1 MKMKDH
7 ICHIYAWVLMTFMLV
22 LPACD
27 RTEDDLLP
35 DDQVRLKASLAPAL
49 STVYTKGDG
58 EITSVHASDL
68 NISLTKVQGDNAS
81 FDGAEASAITAVMKA
96 DEDNDGLRDIE
107 FGAFQAF
114 PSADGIVNYIAWY
127 PQSATYSNPA
137 DGRTTVT
144 FTVDGS
150 TDILYSDVASG
161 NRRTGFNTMT
171 FRHAMVKY
179 SVMVYGTEETA
190 GSVAGT
196 WGQIQS
202 VTFNDMPNSCVL
214 NLPENS
220 TSLPDILSSGSGD
233 LQVTKTADIPVGFS
247 NATEMGYILAP
258 APSENVLNLSIATTK
273 QNIDGLNP
281 SVSSS
286 FQSGKHYKIYLRFS
300 PEGVI
305 NAEIKVA
312 EWRDGADIDLIN
324 PNGTVFYDLS
334 ETHTAN
340 SYIVSAPNSYCFNAT
355 VRGNGYT
362 GIAGIPGADG
372 GVYQVG
378 DAVSAEIVWTDL
390 VEGTT
395 GDANN
400 LDQYFTLSPKVV
412 GGRVFFSV
420 KPESGSSNNLKKEGN
435 VVIGVKDAA
444 GNTLW
449 TWHIWITYRPAE
461 QGYKNGFAVQD
472 RDLGAT
478 AYAPTDDDGTI
489 EGFYYQW
496 GRPTPL
502 PLGKTVYKPVYDETT
517 GAWKSNIPIS
527 TFAISNGSIPVINRV
542 AQPTTYFTM
551 PATSSDALLTK
562 NLWGWRSETDEYAK
576 TIYDPCPP
584 GYRVPSIKLW
594 RDLSIIN
601 VASAAGAVSFD
612 INVSGLKVYYPMT
625 GYYMPF
631 NDSWGETVPQN
642 PVWAEANSY
651 KIVDDDT
658 GAYMWA
664 ATYDLGQNLNDASD
678 DHPYSLD
685 FAKAGNDFNQM
696 ETRVEV
702 SNYAMP
708 VRCVSRMSKA
718 HVTDLSDYQT
728 ANSYIVSKKGYY
740 KFKAVVRGNGIGK
753 LVPPGSTS
761 SIDLT
766 EQLQTVDMKNQ
777 LVRVEPLW
785 WHSYASQEAPSADNF
800 AMLNDGRPDHDGFV
814 SFEVE
819 QMKKGNMIL
828 AGYDAKGEIIW
839 SWHIWLTDEPAMMK
853 SNSFLVMD
861 RNLGATFAPSGTTAP
876 ETDELFQTY
885 GFYYQWGRKDPFVV
899 PGTAVYKYN
908 RSARSFE
915 SSDDSETPDVVETG
929 FSSIADAASKTVGNS
944 VANPMTYHKASSNSN
959 STVYNSNTLMS
970 NIDFSYNNT
979 AEDQCFS
986 TMINPEDRQS
996 LWGYSAA
1003 TGYGVTTTKTM
1014 YDPCPPGYMVS
1025 HYLVWTNTE
1034 KDRDDS
1040 KNYYSYLDGGFK
1052 SHGSTST
1059 AGKGL
1064 FLTNWSDLFAPA
1076 WFPYSGYIN
1085 GKSFEIGEK
1094 GTMGIFHTSIPAGN
1108 GSRSLMYNNTYSGQ
1122 AVDGYYR
1129 GLPSSFG
1136 YPVRCQK
1143 E

>member
-7 ICHIYAWVLMTFMLV
+7 ICHIYAWVLMAFMLV

-49 STVYTKGDG
+49 STVYTKGGG
-58 EITSVHASDL
+58 EITSVHAEDL
-68 NISLTKVQGDNAS
+68 EIGLTKVQGDNAS

-127 PQSATYSNPA
+127 PRSVGYSNPD

-171 FRHAMVKY
+171 FRHALVKY

-202 VTFNDMPNSCVL
+202 LTFKGMPNSCVL
-214 NLPENS
+214 SLPENS
-220 TSLPDILSSGSGD
+220 TSLPDISSSGSGD
-233 LQVTKTADIPVGFS
+233 LPVSKTADIPIGFS

-273 QNIDGLNP
+273 QTINDLNL

-286 FQSGKHYKIYLRFS
+286 FQPGKHYKIYLRFS

-305 NAEIKVA
+305 NAEIVVA
-312 EWRDGADIDLIN
+312 VWQDGDDIYLTN

-362 GIAGIPGADG
+362 GIAGIPGADE

-390 VEGTT
+390 VGES
-395 GDANN
+395 DN

-420 KPESGSSNNLKKEGN
+420 KPDSESLNKLKEGN

-444 GNTLW
+444 GNMLW
-449 TWHIWITYRPAE
+449 TWHIWITDRPAE

-478 AYAPTDDDGTI
+478 AYAPTGDNGTI

-502 PLGKTVYKPVYDETT
+502 PLGKTVYKPVYDKDS
-517 GAWKSNIPIS
+517 GAWKSNELINVTTS
-527 TFAISNGSIPVINRV
+527 SETVAVIKRV

-551 PATSSDALLTK
+551 PATASDALLTK
-562 NLWGWRSETDEYAK
+562 SLWGWRNETDEYSK
-576 TIYDPCPP
+576 TVYDPCPP
-584 GYRVPSIKLW
+584 GYRVPSIRLW
-594 RDLSIIN
+594 RDLVIN
-601 VASAAGAVSFD
+601 SEASADGAVSFN
-612 INVSGLKVYYPMT
+612 INVSNLKVYYPMN

-631 NDSWGETVPQN
+631 NDSWGETIPQN
-642 PVWAEANSY
+642 PWANANTY
-651 KIVDDDT
+651 KIVDDGT

-664 ATYDLGQNLNDASD
+664 ATYDLGTNLNDPSD
-678 DHPYSLD
+678 DHPYAMD
-685 FAKAGNDFNQM
+685 FEKEGDDLKEM
-696 ETRVEV
+696 ETRIEV

-708 VRCVSRMSKA
+708 VRCISRMSKA

-766 EQLQTVDMKNQ
+766 EQLQTVDMKSQ
-777 LVRVEPLW
+777 LVKVEPLW
-785 WHSYASQEAPSADNF
+785 WHSYASPGAPSADNF
-800 AMLNDGRPDHDGFV
+800 AMLNDGRPDQDGFV

-819 QMKKGNMIL
+819 DMTYGNMIL
-828 AGYDAKGEIIW
+828 AGYDAKDEIIW

-853 SNSFLVMD
+853 SNSFVVMD
-861 RNLGATFAPSGTTAP
+861 RNLGATFAPEGTTEP
-876 ETDELFQTY
+876 TGTNLTETY
-885 GFYYQWGRKDPFVV
+885 GFYYQWGRKDPFAR

-908 RSARSFE
+908 RSERSFE

-929 FSSIADAASKTVGNS
+929 FSSISDAASKTVGNS
-944 VANPMTYHKASSNSN
+944 VANPMTYHKASSPAGDGVFAGINMSDFVITVDDNSADN
-959 STVYNSNTLMS
+959 
-970 NIDFSYNNT
+970 
-979 AEDQCFS
+979 QCFS
-986 TMINPEDRQS
+986 TMVKPEDRRS

-1003 TGYGVTTTKTM
+1003 SGYGVTTTKTM
-1014 YDPCPPGYMVS
+1014 YDPCPPGYMVA

-1034 KDRDDS
+1034 KDWS
-1040 KNYYSYLDGGFK
+1040 NLYYSSLDGGFMT
-1052 SHGSTST
+1052 HNIG
-1059 AGKGL
+1059 GKGGI
-1064 FLTNWSDLFAPA
+1064 FLTKYDSLFDKA
-1076 WFPYSGYIN
+1076 WYPFTGYIK
-1085 GKSFEIGEK
+1085 GDSFTIVDSGSV
-1094 GTMGIFHTSIPAGN
+1094 GVFHTSTPAGN
-1108 GSRSLMYNNTYSGQ
+1108 GSRSLMYNKTQSGQ
-1122 AVDGYYR
+1122 AVDENYR

>member
-49 STVYTKGDG
+49 STVYTKGGG

-68 NISLTKVQGDNAS
+68 NIGLTKVQGDNAS

-127 PQSATYSNPA
+127 PQSATYSNPND

-171 FRHAMVKY
+171 FRHALVKY
-179 SVMVYGTEETA
+179 SVMVYGTEETE

-202 VTFNDMPNSCVL
+202 VVL
-214 NLPENS
+214 NGMHEECLLTLPPTAKTDGHPS
-220 TSLPDILSSGSGD
+220 VPIIGTTSDTTGFWIYKSGD
-233 LQVTKTADIPVGFS
+233 IPIGFS
-247 NATEMGYILAP
+247 NAMEMGYILAP
-258 APSENVLNLSIATTK
+258 APEGNILKINITTENKTIEDLDL
-273 QNIDGLNP
+273 
-281 SVSSS
+281 SVSST
-286 FQSGKHYKIYLRFS
+286 FQPGKHYKIYLRFS

-305 NAEIKVA
+305 NAEIVVA
-312 EWRDGADIDLIN
+312 VWQDGDDIYLTN

-362 GIAGIPGADG
+362 GIAGIPGAAADLYLLG
-372 GVYQVG
+372 GEP
-378 DAVSAEIVWTDL
+378 VSAEIVWTDL
-390 VEGTT
+390 VGES
-395 GDANN
+395 DN

-420 KPESGSSNNLKKEGN
+420 KPDSESLNKLKEGN

-444 GNTLW
+444 GNMLW
-449 TWHIWITYRPAE
+449 TWHIWITDRPAE

-478 AYAPTDDDGTI
+478 AYAPTGDIGNI
-489 EGFYYQW
+489 NGFYYQW

-502 PLGKTVYKPVYDETT
+502 PLGKTVYKPKYNTT
-517 GAWKSNIPIS
+517 GAW
-527 TFAISNGSIPVINRV
+527 ISNETVSFTTSADTVTVINRV
-542 AQPTTYFTM
+542 AEPTVYFTQK
-551 PATSSDALLTK
+551 ATATDALLTK
-562 NLWGWRSETDEYAK
+562 NLWGWRNETDEYTK
-576 TIYDPCPP
+576 TVYDPCPP

-594 RDLSIIN
+594 RDLVILDEDGNGSHDAKLVKNGKNENI
-601 VASAAGAVSFD
+601 AVSF
-612 INVSGLKVYYPMT
+612 KVDANHLQIYYPMT
-625 GYYMPF
+625 GYYT
-631 NDSWGETVPQN
+631 NLTTS
-642 PVWAEANSY
+642 
-651 KIVDDDT
+651 VDYGT

-664 ATYDLGQNLNDASD
+664 ATYDLGANLNDASD
-678 DHPYSLD
+678 DQPYALD
-685 FAKAGNDFNQM
+685 FAIDGNEVLEQM
-696 ETRVEV
+696 ETKTEF

-708 VRCVSRMSKA
+708 VRCISRMSKA

-766 EQLQTVDMKNQ
+766 EQLQTVDMKSQ
-777 LVRVEPLW
+777 LVKVEPLW
-785 WHSYASQEAPSADNF
+785 WHSYASQDAPSADNF
-800 AMLNDGRPDHDGFV
+800 AMLNDGRPDQDGFV

-819 QMKKGNMIL
+819 AMKEGNMIL

-853 SNSFLVMD
+853 SNSFVVMD
-861 RNLGATFAPSGTTAP
+861 RNLGATFAPKGTTEP
-876 ETDELFQTY
+876 TGTNLTETY
-885 GFYYQWGRKDPFVV
+885 GFYYQWGRKDPFAR
-899 PGTAVYKYN
+899 PDGNIHKYSSGAWTEEAVAVS
-908 RSARSFE
+908 SAFKTQS
-915 SSDDSETPDVVETG
+915 V
-929 FSSIADAASKTVGNS
+929 AANKTVGNS
-944 VANPMTYHKASSNSN
+944 VANPMTYHLASGTIGGIFSDDQK
-959 STVYNSNTLMS
+959 MS
-970 NIDFSYNNT
+970 GTFSITNNNDS
-979 AEDQCFS
+979 ADNQCFS
-986 TMINPEDRQS
+986 TMVKPEDRRS

-1003 TGYGVTTTKTM
+1003 SGYGVTTTKTM
-1014 YDPCPPGYMVS
+1014 YDPCPPGYMVA

-1034 KDRDDS
+1034 RDSSDS
-1040 KNYYSYLDGGFK
+1040 KLYYSNLDGGFREHNIVDGTGGIFLND
-1052 SHGSTST
+1052 SRYVS
-1059 AGKGL
+1059 L
-1064 FLTNWSDLFAPA
+1064 FDKA
-1076 WFPYSGYIN
+1076 WYPFTGYIKGN
-1085 GKSFEIGEK
+1085 SFTIDESGSV
-1094 GTMGIFHTSIPAGN
+1094 GVFHTSTPAGN
-1108 GSRSLMYNNTYSGQ
+1108 GSRSLMYDNDQSGQ
-1122 AVDGYYR
+1122 AVDENYR